1 MNIHLIKNIL
11 KEEERKKLIK
21 DCKPLLL
28 DLGPDFPGKQSQPL
42 RPKLS
47 FWQPELQFERIHKIF
62 LSHAENVI
70 KESLEWDI
78 SWFFFTK
85 GKIKNNHWH
94 NHPVDYAGV
103 YYMKTFPFFS
113 NGTLFKDR
121 FIKAPQNSLLIFP
134 GHLYHTAP
142 SSPLPFDRYTMSLN
156 WNIKRPQ

>member
-1 MNIHLIKNIL
+1 MIIHLIENIL

-28 DLGPDFPGKQSQPL
+28 DLGPDYPGKQSSPL
-42 RPKLS
+42 
-47 FWQPELQFERIHKIF
+47 QPELHFEWIHKIF
-62 LSHAENVI
+62 LSNAENAI
-70 KESLEWDI
+70 KKSLEWDI
-78 SWFFFTK
+78 SWFLLTH
-85 GKIKNNHWH
+85 GKRKNICWH

-142 SSPLPFDRYTMSLN
+142 TSPFPFDRYTMSLN
-156 WNIKRPQ
+156 WKLK

>member
-1 MNIHLIKNIL
+1 MIIHLIENIL

-28 DLGPDFPGKQSQPL
+28 DLGPDYPGKQSPPL
-42 RPKLS
+42 
-47 FWQPELQFERIHKIF
+47 QPELQFERIHKIF
-62 LSHAENVI
+62 LSNAENVI
-70 KESLEWDI
+70 RESLEWDI
-78 SWFFFTK
+78 SWFLLTH
-85 GKIKNNHWH
+85 GKRKNIYWH

-142 SSPLPFDRYTMSLN
+142 TSPFSFDRYTMSLN
-156 WNIKRPQ
+156 WKLK

>member
-28 DLGPDFPGKQSQPL
+28 NLGPDNPVKQSHPL
-42 RPKLS
+42 
-47 FWQPELQFERIHKIF
+47 QPELQFEWIHKIF
-62 LSHAENVI
+62 LSNAENVI
-70 KESLEWDI
+70 RESLEWDI
-78 SWFFFTK
+78 SWFLLTH
-85 GKIKNNHWH
+85 GKMKNIMWH

-142 SSPLPFDRYTMSLN
+142 TSPLPFDRYTMSLN